1 MTSPLAFFIH
11 ILHFCGLGG
20 ESLLTW
26 IPFIQTELQDK
37 VTMAA
42 TTAQGRLQGKNAII
56 TGAGGYVYDFNP
68 EKHTT
73 LSQAL
78 TDFGLG

>member
-1 MTSPLAFFIH
+1 M
-11 ILHFCGLGG
+11 
-20 ESLLTW
+20 
-26 IPFIQTELQDK
+26 
-37 VTMAA
+37 A
-42 TTAQGRLQGKNAII
+42 TTTPQGRLQGKNAII